1 MVTEPNTLKML
12 SFTRRNGS
20 FTEHRCVASQS
31 PWFVTHEVISTGP
44 SIAEITS
51 KAVISAGSFNSW
63 YPPLEPCLAATM
75 DLWAS
80 FWSTLAM
87 SVAEIPYWSRSEER
101 RVGKECKSRRTQ

>member
-1 MVTEPNTLKML
+1 MTEPNTLKML

-20 FTEHRCVASQS
+20 FTEQRWVASQF

-51 KAVISAGSFNSW
+51 NALICDGSFDNW
-63 YPPLEPCLAATM
+63 YPPLDPCFAATM

-80 FWSTLAM
+80 FWST
-87 SVAEIPYWSRSEER
+87 
-101 RVGKECKSRRTQ
+101 

>member
-63 YPPLEPCLAATM
+63 YAPLELCLAATM
-75 DLWAS
+75 DLWRP
-80 FWSTLAM
+80 STVRVGGT
-87 SVAEIPYWSRSEER
+87 SCKKSRQKRSEEH
-101 RVGKECKSRRTQ
+101 KSELQ